1 MGCAAIDF
9 SILPWRVIIW
19 LLWKATAVVGLKMKV
34 DGLIGSN
41 GVFIVFMRVSRNQD
55 GVPIEVFVSRFT

>member
-1 MGCAAIDF
+1 M
-9 SILPWRVIIW
+9 IW
-19 LLWKATAVVGLKMKV
+19 LLWTAASIVGLKMKV